1 MENYHIWSFQEENA
15 LIKPIYERVH
25 RRKLGFFYYYTI
37 KMYMTRIQSFLHNFP
52 KIKGLYKHILY
63 IDERNHL
70 WKDYI
75 TATLKF
81 LKVTLSIIIYVFIFI
96 INHILRTVLKININ
110 LQTSYVHLFKKSF
123 MWKEFIQVYT
133 DI

>member
-25 RRKLGFFYYYTI
+25 RRKLGFFYNYTI

-70 WKDYI
+70 WKGLYHSYTEIFKSHYI
-75 TATLKF
+75 DHHLF
-81 LKVTLSIIIYVFIFI
+81 FIFI

-133 DI
+133 DF